1 MINKI
6 NFFLLKAKCPV
17 FIHFL
22 DLDRGILNLIYLN
35 IRGKSQNIHFLKFFF
50 LGKIDKKFSSHFQLC
65 RFWPLRECL
74 GLEVLSSAVNS
85 SFSLEICCKHKTL
98 LSFFFFF
105 FLRYLELAEHQ
116 FLSDRYFGS
125 LSRLL
130 DLAVIDT
137 WVNQNF
143 STIQIWILNFH
154 AIP

>member
-1 MINKI
+1 M
-6 NFFLLKAKCPV
+6 KAKCTV

-22 DLDRGILNLIYLN
+22 DLDGGILNLIYLN
-35 IRGKSQNIHFLKFFF
+35 IRGKRQNVHFLKLFF
-50 LGKIDKKFSSHFQLC
+50 LGRIDKKFSSHFQLC

-74 GLEVLSSAVNS
+74 GLEVLSSSVNS
-85 SFSLEICCKHKTL
+85 SFSLEIWSKHKTL
-98 LSFFFFF
+98 LFFYCFS
-105 FLRYLELAEHQ
+105 FLRYLGLAEHQ

-130 DLAVIDT
+130 DLAVKDT

>member
-85 SFSLEICCKHKTL
+85 SFSLEICCKHKHCYL
-98 LSFFFFF
+98 FIVFHSWDIWNWLSISFC
-105 FLRYLELAEHQ
+105 Q
-116 FLSDRYFGS
+116 
-125 LSRLL
+125 
-130 DLAVIDT
+130 IDT
-137 WVNQNF
+137 LVPF
-143 STIQIWILNFH
+143 
-154 AIP
+154 PDC